1 MVAIRSG
8 ATDPRRSEIV
18 YRDLGLSFIP
28 HPVTKNISVLKN
40 EEAIK
45 RAIRNL
51 ILTNRGEQ
59 FFDDLYG
66 GNLTALLFENFGPIA
81 ELSIKR
87 DIKEA
92 VKAYEPRATVKG
104 VEVISQIDNNA
115 IKINIVFSINNS
127 PVPSQLTFTV
137 ERVR

>member
-28 HPVTKNISVLKN
+28 HPVTKNINVLKN

-66 GNLTALLFENFGPIA
+66 GDVTALLFENYGPIA
-81 ELSIKR
+81 ELSMKR
-87 DIKEA
+87 NIKEA
-92 VKAYEPRATVKG
+92 IKAYEPRAIVKG
-104 VEVISQIDNNA
+104 VELISEIDNNA

>member
-28 HPVTKNISVLKN
+28 HPVTKNINVLKN

-66 GNLTALLFENFGPIA
+66 GDVTALLFENYGPIA
-81 ELSIKR
+81 ELSMKR
-87 DIKEA
+87 NIKEA
-92 VKAYEPRATVKG
+92 IKAYEPRATVKG
-104 VEVISQIDNNA
+104 VELISEIDNNA